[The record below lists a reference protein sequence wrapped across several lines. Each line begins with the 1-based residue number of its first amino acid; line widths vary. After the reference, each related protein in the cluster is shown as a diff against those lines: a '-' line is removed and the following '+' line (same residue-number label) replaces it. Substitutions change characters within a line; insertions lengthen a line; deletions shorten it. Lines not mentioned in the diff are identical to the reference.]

1 MIHLHVWLRTLAA
14 DLLHVGEIRVAE
26 PDPRLGGLLR
36 GEFRYDSGFLDR
48 SDAFA
53 LDPIHLPLTPMVQK
67 AERPQAGIHGCF
79 EDSLPDAWGRGL
91 LIRSHRLPRARQTP
105 PHLLARLGSDGLG
118 ALAYTTG
125 PEAPSPSSAEPTRD
139 LEGLIEAAE
148 RYDQDPG
155 ALSPDDLAQL
165 FRAASSP
172 GGARPKLVLSEGGEG
187 RIAKLASAR
196 DPVDMVRIEAACL
209 SLARDAGLDVPGFR
223 VATVGRHSALL
234 LERFDQTTAGGRY
247 PVLSLQTLTG
257 AEGYYQLGYA
267 DLADCLR
274 RVGARPEI
282 DLPALYRQMTFNAV
296 LGNTDDHLKNFA
308 VRHEAVGW
316 RLTPAF
322 DRLPD
327 VLGRG
332 EHCLHFGS
340 AGYSP
345 TAAAVR
351 GLAGAF
357 GISLPRARGLVDEVV
372 AALAGWRARFA
383 DFGVPEADCDRL
395 GRDIERRLSG
405 YR

>member
-91 LIRSHRLPRARQTP
+91 LIRRHRLPRERQTP

-172 GGARPKLVLSEGGEG
+172 GGARPKLVLSEGARAGSPSPRPATPRHG
-187 RIAKLASAR
+187 RTKRRRPWRGTQAGCPRLRAR
-196 DPVDMVRIEAACL
+196 RGRQAHARRPPDHGEAATRT
-209 SLARDAGLDVPGFR
+209 SPRP
-223 VATVGRHSALL
+223 H
-234 LERFDQTTAGGRY
+234 
-247 PVLSLQTLTG
+247 G
-257 AEGYYQLGYA
+257 AEGTTNSG
-267 DLADCLR
+267 CGPGR
-274 RVGARPEI
+274 RGGGG
-282 DLPALYRQMTFNAV
+282 RQMTFSAV
-296 LGNTDDHLKNFA
+296 LGNADDHLKNFA
-308 VRHEAVGW
+308 VRHEAAGW

-322 DRLPD
+322 DLLPD

-357 GISLPRARGLVDEVV
+357 GISRPRAWGLVDEVV